1 MKHGRWLPALAALA
15 SLLTLVGLAGAG
27 RAAAGRVDSVDH
39 TAKIAPLVV
48 QSGKR
53 NYAGPKC
60 PGRGWTCTTATRVLQ
75 SGDDNRFECS
85 PQASVVASSNSGG
98 SQSCEIVQS
107 NPNGRNTARCV
118 EGSHTAATVQ
128 VCKITQTGAS
138 NTAVIDQNA
147 TSGGPSQSAAQT
159 ATVMQ
164 TGATRTNTLTVRQHV
179 NQTPG
184 GGDDEDEDDDGAAA
198 SAPTS
203 GTVQQDAWQRADV
216 VQAASGTGT
225 NSAVLRQDARQHVV
239 GGAMQLQ
246 NTSASPVG
254 DCYAPPPAGPNACA
268 NVSQTAA
275 DGTNDVDLNQ
285 KIDQKAKTRAV
296 ATQQQGSPDGGVEGR
311 VHQGTAADGRSFNQ
325 VNQNKVQ
332 RMSGA
337 PGSAQTQ
344 HDPMRCC
351 GVGSQAGG
359 HDNQESI
366 AQGSAQEASEEGA
379 LQTTD
384 LSGESLT
391 PNGSCDVTQQA
402 TNNAD
407 EATNRA
413 ELSPCPFL
421 LLETSC
427 TNSRDGD
434 ETFGS
439 CTAFEPVTTPP
450 GCEFDCGG
458 PLLNALRPRD

>member
-15 SLLTLVGLAGAG
+15 ALLTLVGLTGA
-27 RAAAGRVDSVDH
+27 RAAAAGPSHSIDRV
-39 TAKIAPLVV
+39 AKIAPLVV

-53 NYAGPKC
+53 NYAGPRC

-75 SGDDNRFECS
+75 SGDDNRFECT
-85 PQASVVASSNSGG
+85 PQASVVTSSSSGG

-118 EGSHTAATVQ
+118 ESSHSATTAQ

-138 NTAVIDQNA
+138 NTAVIEQTA
-147 TSGGPSQSAAQT
+147 TSGGPTQSAAQT
-159 ATVMQ
+159 AAVTQ
-164 TGATRTNTLTVRQHV
+164 TGATRTNSLTLRQHV

-184 GGDDEDEDDDGAAA
+184 GGKDDDEDDAAAA

-203 GTVQQDAWQRADV
+203 GTIQQDAWQRADV
-216 VQAASGTGT
+216 VQTAAGAGT
-225 NSAVLRQDARQHVV
+225 NSAVLRQDARQHAV
-239 GGAMQLQ
+239 GGATQLQ
-246 NTSASPVG
+246 NTSASPLG
-254 DCYAPPPAGPNACA
+254 DCYAPPPASPNACV

-275 DGTNDVDLNQ
+275 GGTNEVDLNQ
-285 KIDQKAKTRAV
+285 KIDQKAKTKAV

-311 VHQGTAADGRSFNQ
+311 VHQETAADGRSFNQ

-332 RMSGA
+332 RLSGA

-344 HDPMRCC
+344 YDPMRCC

-366 AQGSAQEASEEGA
+366 AQGAAQQASEDGA
-379 LQTTD
+379 LQSAD

-391 PNGSCDVTQQA
+391 PNGTCDVTQQA

-413 ELSPCPFL
+413 TLSPCPFL
-421 LLETSC
+421 LLETRC
-427 TNSRDGD
+427 TNSSDGD

-439 CTAFEPVTTPP
+439 CTASEPVTTPP
-450 GCEFDCGG
+450 GCEFECGG
-458 PLLNALRPRD
+458 PLLSALRPRD